1 MNLIYFY
8 IWYIFQYND
17 IKRID
22 DRAIKMRILITGGLG
37 FVGSHVAE
45 YYASKGMDVA
55 ILDNLSRANQYN
67 MPEKMSSYNL
77 NYLKSNYDN
86 IHFIKGD
93 IRESGDL
100 SQAAKDAE
108 IIFHLASQVAV
119 TSSIKNPRLDFEI
132 NALGTF
138 NVLETARKSSTNPIV
153 IYASSNKVY
162 GLNVNNIPVE
172 EKETRYSF
180 ASEDFSDGIPEDFSI
195 DLCKHTPY
203 GCSKLAGDL
212 YVQDYASVYGL
223 KTGVF
228 RMSCIYGERQFGV
241 EDQGWLAWFTIAT
254 VMEKPITIYGDG
266 KQVRDILH
274 VSDLVRV
281 YDAFVR
287 SRHLKSGLFNVGG
300 GLQNT
305 LSLLEALDLIE
316 KYSNKKATLSF
327 EEPRSGD
334 QKVYV
339 SNIEKARYFLDW
351 RPKIG
356 VNEGVERLVYWVQK
370 NKDLFDW

>member
-1 MNLIYFY
+1 M
-8 IWYIFQYND
+8 
-17 IKRID
+17 
-22 DRAIKMRILITGGLG
+22 KMKVLITGGLG

-45 YYASKGMDVA
+45 YYASRDADVTV
-55 ILDNLSRANQYN
+55 LDNFYRSKQYQLPAKISQYN
-67 MPEKMSSYNL
+67 L
-77 NYLKSNYDN
+77 THLQTNYPN
-86 IHFIKGD
+86 IHFIRGD
-93 IRESGDL
+93 IREKDAL
-100 SQAAKDAE
+100 FEAAKDVE

-119 TSSIKNPRLDFEI
+119 TSSIQHPRLDFEI

-138 NVLETARKSSTNPIV
+138 NILEIARKSSLNPVV

-162 GLNVNNIPVE
+162 GSNVNIIPVE
-172 EKETRYSF
+172 EQDTRYTF
-180 ASEDFSDGIPEDFSI
+180 ASDVYQQGIPEDLSI
-195 DLCKHTPY
+195 DLCEHTPY
-203 GCSKLAGDL
+203 GCSKLTGDL
-212 YVQDYASVYGL
+212 YVQDYAHVYGL

-254 VMEKPITIYGDG
+254 VMGQPITIYGDG

-274 VSDLVRV
+274 VTDLVRI

-287 SRHLKSGLFNVGG
+287 SRHLTHGVFNVGG
-300 GLQNT
+300 GVQNT

-316 KYSNKKATLSF
+316 KYTNQQPTLTF
-327 EEPRSGD
+327 EKVRPGD
-334 QKVYV
+334 QKVYI
-339 SNIEKARYFLDW
+339 SNIEHARQKLDW

-370 NKDLFDW
+370 NVELFG